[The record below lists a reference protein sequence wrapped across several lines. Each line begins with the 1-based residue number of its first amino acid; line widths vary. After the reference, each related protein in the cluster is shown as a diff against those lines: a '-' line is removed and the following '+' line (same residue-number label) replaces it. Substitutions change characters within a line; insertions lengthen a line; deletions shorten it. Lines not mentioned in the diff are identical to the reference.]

1 MRTII
6 DIPDGQLTD
15 LNEVSREDRIS
26 RAEAIRR
33 AVAQYLQVRK
43 SACRSSD
50 AFGLWKGRKT
60 TGLKYEDRIRREWE
74 RHEGRR

>member
-1 MRTII
+1 MRTIV
-6 DIPDGQLTD
+6 DFPDGQLTD
-15 LNEVSREDRIS
+15 LNEVSREEHIS

-33 AVAQYLQVRK
+33 ALAHYLQARK
-43 SACRSSD
+43 TAGSVSD

-60 TGLKYEDRIRREWE
+60 TGLKYEDHVRREWE